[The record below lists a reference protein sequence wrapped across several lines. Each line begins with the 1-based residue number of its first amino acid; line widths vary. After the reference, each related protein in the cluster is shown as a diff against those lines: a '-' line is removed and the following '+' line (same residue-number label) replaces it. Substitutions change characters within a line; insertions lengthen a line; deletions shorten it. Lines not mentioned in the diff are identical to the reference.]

1 MCGVWVQVFE
11 EVYDLE
17 IEEHVNR
24 VLFALPKHRES
35 EGGMEDARTRLER
48 LAAAFAPWE
57 NGPVVKE
64 YAKRLKRLK

>member
-1 MCGVWVQVFE
+1 MFE

-24 VLFALPKHRES
+24 VLFALPQHRQIER
-35 EGGMEDARTRLER
+35 GMEEARVKLER

-57 NGPVVKE
+57 NGPSMKE
-64 YAKRLKRLK
+64 YVKKLKRLK